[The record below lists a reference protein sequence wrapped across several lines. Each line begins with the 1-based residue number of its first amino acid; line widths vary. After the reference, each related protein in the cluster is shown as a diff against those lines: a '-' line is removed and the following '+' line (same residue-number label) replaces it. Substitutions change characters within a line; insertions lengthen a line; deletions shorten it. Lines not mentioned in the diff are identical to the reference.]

1 MEINKLTERVIGCA
15 YNVSNALG
23 VGYLEKVYENALA
36 VELRA
41 QEIKVVQQKPIAVV
55 YRGVIVGEYIADMLV
70 DDQLILEIKAAR
82 AIDRAHEAQLIN
94 YLKTTGIHTGL
105 VLNFGTSHLG
115 ISRKVA

>member
-1 MEINKLTERVIGCA
+1 MEINKLTEGVIGCA
-15 YNVSNALG
+15 FNVSNALG

-41 QEIKVVQQKPIAVV
+41 QEIKVVQQKPISVV

-94 YLKTTGIHTGL
+94 YLKATGIHTGL